1 MYCITHSVVEIRK
14 DASLAVASVFPLF
27 IHDLRTKRTVTN
39 STGNLRDLTANRCK
53 NVLIEPITKPRKQS
67 LIAKQILFQRTAD
80 VFIEPVLGILPFG
93 TNGRLHGTEQ
103 TGKVFTFLLHEFS
116 SIFAV
121 DDAEHHGVNCT
132 QTCLNKFKGS
142 LGDSFPNLGELRTD
156 ASLLLNVG
164 TSLINE
170 SLTLFDKLALVLDT
184 SRFTVSP
191 LLSIDLS
198 SRGIGVDDEVLKV
211 TRIVALFDELPL
223 LTGVFLFL
231 LGLFLTLLVLQ
242 GLCPD
247 TYHTIGFRDTIRR
260 DLIEQ
265 LLACRIQNRT
275 ITSTADR
282 TTHDVGIGDDTALQD
297 GYDVRTS
304 VGERTYAKTSGSVV
318 LLHQTLFI
326 SRKNAITTTSCG
338 TFQIVLQIPVEHTGE
353 GHLQTVLRQLVVEV
367 NVCSG
372 TSSTS
377 PVDVSAHGHD
387 LSTRVIGCRIIL
399 NHGPEHTL
407 DNGVVQLFAAGST
420 FHQPV
425 KFDVI
430 HCIRSIPQELF
441 LILERV
447 DKDISLCLM
456 LHPLIQIVTEVAIH
470 VCIYEM
476 HGGCT
481 AFHLSVTFAHTASQV
496 VCVVG
501 LTPNDF
507 RNT

>member
-1 MYCITHSVVEIRK
+1 MYRIAHPVVDIRK
-14 DASLAVASVFPLF
+14 DASLAVASVFPFF
-27 IHDLRTKRTVTN
+27 IHNLRTKRTITN
-39 STGNLRDLTANRCK
+39 SASNLRDLRTNRR
-53 NVLIEPITKPRKQS
+53 NDVLIESITKSGKQT
-67 LIAKQILFQRTAD
+67 LITKQILLQRTTD
-80 VFIEPVLGILPFG
+80 VFIEPVLGILPLG

-103 TGKVFTFLLHEFS
+103 TGKVFAFLLHEFS
-116 SIFAV
+116 SIFTV

-132 QTCLNKFKGS
+132 QARLNELKGS

-156 ASLLLNVG
+156 TSLLLNVG

-170 SLTLFDKLALVLDT
+170 SLTLFGKLALILDT
-184 SRFTVSP
+184 SRFTISP

-198 SRGIGVDDEVLKV
+198 SRGIGIDNEVLEV
-211 TRIVALFDELPL
+211 TRVVALFDELPF
-223 LTGVFLFL
+223 LTGIFLFL

-242 GLCPD
+242 FLRPD
-247 TYHTIGFRDTIRR
+247 TYHTVGFGDTVGR

-275 ITSTADR
+275 IISTANR
-282 TTHDVGIGDDTALQD
+282 TTHDVGIGDDTTLQN
-297 GYDVRTS
+297 GYDVRTG
-304 VGERTYAKTSGSVV
+304 VGKRTDTKTSGSVV

-326 SRKNAITTTSCG
+326 SRKNAITTTSCS

-353 GHLQTVLRQLVVEV
+353 GHLQAVLGQLVVEV

-377 PVDVSAHGHD
+377 PVDVSAHGQD
-387 LSTRVIGCRIIL
+387 LGTGVIGCRIIL
-399 NHGPEHTL
+399 NHGSEHAL

-430 HCIRSIPQELF
+430 HCIRSIPQEIF

-447 DKDISLCLM
+447 DKDIPFCLM

-476 HGGCT
+476 HGRRT
-481 AFHLSVTFAHTASQV
+481 AFHLSVTFTHTASQV

-501 LTPNDF
+501 LTPDDF